1 MLRKAVSILLIL
13 AMSMQSLY
21 RLGLV
26 TWFEMNR
33 EYVATVLCINKAKPE
48 MHCNGQCYLKKEIQK
63 SESKQTV
70 PANSRDNTE
79 FQFFVVEDFSID
91 FRAQTSLVSRY
102 TPYLVNPTRHSI
114 NDKFRP
120 PSLS

>member
-13 AMSMQSLY
+13 AMSIQCLY

-70 PANSRDNTE
+70 PVNSRDNSE

-91 FRAQTSLVSRY
+91 FEAHTSLVRRH
-102 TPYLVNPTRHSI
+102 TPYLVNSTRHSV

-120 PSLS
+120 PSQA

>member
-1 MLRKAVSILLIL
+1 
-13 AMSMQSLY
+13 MSMQSLY

-91 FRAQTSLVSRY
+91 FRAQTSLVSRH

-120 PSLS
+120 PSQS